1 MRKGVMSWP
10 WLLPAQLAAWS
21 CQTSSE
27 RLSEATGSPKS
38 PEEEGKRICPLAP
51 VSCWSEFTPT
61 EHQFLCPSGLC
72 SLVLPQSP
80 GIPHPKAA
88 AVTS

>member
-38 PEEEGKRICPLAP
+38 PEEEAKEYVHWL
-51 VSCWSEFTPT
+51 
-61 EHQFLCPSGLC
+61 L
-72 SLVLPQSP
+72 SLVGQSSLPQSINSSVLLGYAP
-80 GIPHPKAA
+80 WPSRSHQGFPILRQQQ
-88 AVTS
+88 